1 MFLVRAPH
9 LRETSINERI
19 DDTHA
24 GVHEISTIS
33 RGDRQAVDGRRRC
46 DEAILDR
53 HSLPGCAKTR
63 QQFRP
68 AQAGVRVPGQTVE
81 PADARVEPAF
91 QCRPLSSPGKDQN
104 PESQFA
110 GNHRIDG
117 DVRFM
122 CPELRHDTRVG

>member
-68 AQAGVRVPGQTVE
+68 YQARVRIPGETVE
-81 PADARVEPAF
+81 TPDSRVEPAF
-91 QCRPLSSPGKDQN
+91 QGSPLPSPGKDED
-104 PESQFA
+104 PESEFA
-110 GNHRIDG
+110 
-117 DVRFM
+117 
-122 CPELRHDTRVG
+122 